1 MLTSL
6 IRFHLKK
13 LKREDQFQVK
23 SNAKEIMSSKIER
36 ESLKEKRQRQRDK
49 YRETDTERE
58 KEGHKYSVLEQNW
71 GHHLNFIRLLKD
83 NLGILGTT

>member
-13 LKREDQFQVK
+13 LKSEDQFQVK
-23 SNAKEIMSSKIER
+23 SNAKEIMLSKIER
-36 ESLKEKRQRQRDK
+36 ERLKEKRQRQRDK

-58 KEGHKYSVLEQNW
+58 RKKGTNIQY
-71 GHHLNFIRLLKD
+71 LNKTEDI
-83 NLGILGTT
+83 T